1 MENEVKICRHLY
13 SKSINEPRPRRCI
26 NCGEPEVCKACN
38 GEVGALHMCG
48 QTFTGTPEKN
58 NHMII
63 KPISPE
69 EVVYDI
75 PDFVIEAVNTL
86 IRKNF
91 RGQSFSIKAKDI
103 IAEGRKEGRTGSNK
117 DWFAEKWMDFEDLYR
132 ESGWKVSYNQPCYG
146 DSDFDSYY
154 EFTPRKK

>member
-1 MENEVKICRHLY
+1 MEKPISFCNHLY
-13 SKSINEPRPRRCI
+13 SKSINEPRPRKCI

-38 GEVGALHMCG
+38 GDGDIHMCG
-48 QTFTGTPEKN
+48 QTLTETSEN
-58 NHMII
+58 NNMLI

-69 EVVYDI
+69 EVVYNI

-91 RGQSFSIKAKDI
+91 RGQSFSIKSKDI
-103 IAEGRKEGRTGSNK
+103 IAEGRKEGRSGSNK
-117 DWFAEKWMDFEDLYR
+117 DWFKEKWMDFEELYR
-132 ESGWKVSYNQPCYG
+132 ESGWKVSYHQPCYG

-154 EFTPRKK
+154 EFTPKNKK